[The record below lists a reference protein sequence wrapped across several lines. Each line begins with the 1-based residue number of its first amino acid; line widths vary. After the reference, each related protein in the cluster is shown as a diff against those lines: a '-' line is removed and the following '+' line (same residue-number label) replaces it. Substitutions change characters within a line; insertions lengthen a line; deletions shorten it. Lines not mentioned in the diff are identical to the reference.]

1 MKNMS
6 LYTLLLFFFY
16 LLVILLTGLILITL
30 FPLNISLLSNVDG
43 FYYDAKL
50 DFSVLLG
57 LLNGTTDLHLEG
69 GSFKLFVFSFPIYS
83 TYWTREEKEL
93 EKKEPEKKPN
103 SKPKKRKRD
112 LRILIKPIKRLFY
125 SSIRIMKIK
134 KLDVSLITGLSDPY
148 VSGLTFGVVYPFI
161 EMMRIYFPMLSFSLT
176 PVFVEERFKSRVYGS
191 ISFIIIL
198 FVVPLLRFF
207 LSREYRVYRKL

>member
-1 MKNMS
+1 MS

-57 LLNGTTDLHLEG
+57 LLNGTTDLHLKG

-83 TYWTREEKEL
+83 TYWFREEKEL
-93 EKKEPEKKPN
+93 EKKKPEKKPIT
-103 SKPKKRKRD
+103 KPKKRKRD

-148 VSGLTFGVVYPFI
+148 VSGMTFGIIYPLI
-161 EMMRIYFPMLSFSLT
+161 ETLKVFFPGLSFSLT
-176 PVFVEERFKSRVYGS
+176 PVFVEERFKSMVDGS
-191 ISFIIIL
+191 ISLIIIM
-198 FVVPLLRFF
+198 FF
-207 LSREYRVYRKL
+207 LLYELVYHLSSW